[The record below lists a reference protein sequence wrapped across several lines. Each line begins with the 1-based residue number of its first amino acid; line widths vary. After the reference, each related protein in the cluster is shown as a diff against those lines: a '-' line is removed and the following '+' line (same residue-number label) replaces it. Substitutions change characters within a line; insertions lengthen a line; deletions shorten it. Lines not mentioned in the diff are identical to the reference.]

1 MKIAFN
7 IGSYLVNCILQ
18 IGSHLVLVVDEGEVG
33 RMVLVDANR
42 KELGVAWMMEVL
54 RVWVEA
60 EVEVDLEERLAEAEV
75 NFYKK
80 NIYIT

>member
-1 MKIAFN
+1 M
-7 IGSYLVNCILQ
+7 VNCVLQ

-54 RVWVEA
+54 RVWVGA